1 MDNAF
6 LQQLADK
13 SMTKEDLLQ
22 QVKQHSELLPDVVAG
37 VSSPK
42 AAIRYGCA
50 KVLLELSEEQPE
62 QLYPFMDVFLQLL
75 DSKHRILLWNA
86 LAILANLAPVD
97 VEKKFDA
104 QFNAYYRF
112 LADDYMVTVAN
123 VVGHS
128 GKIAAAKPY
137 LIPQITNELLK
148 VEHLTTTPHLTDECK
163 RVIMEK
169 AIAAFTSFM
178 DQIERKE
185 QVISFVER
193 QRDSPR
199 KTLSQAAE
207 VFLKNWRP

>member
-1 MDNAF
+1 
-6 LQQLADK
+6 
-13 SMTKEDLLQ
+13 MTKEDLLQ

-37 VSSPK
+37 VSSSK

-50 KVLLELSEEQPE
+50 KVLLDLSEEQPE
-62 QLYPFMDVFLQLL
+62 KLYPFMDVFLRLL
-75 DSKHRILLWNA
+75 DSKYRILLWNA

-137 LIPQITNELLK
+137 LIPQITEELLK
-148 VEHLTTTPHLTDECK
+148 VEHLTTTPHLTEECK

-185 QVISFVER
+185 QVILFVER

-207 VFLKNWRP
+207 AFLKNWRS

>member
-1 MDNAF
+1 LDNAF